1 MIHTIYV
8 IIISLLSTFYTSLKV
23 ILLVF
28 RSPYSKRAN
37 KVIKDWANSL
47 LKVGGI
53 RLEVFGRE
61 NIQPDKPYIYLANH
75 QGNYDIM
82 ASFSAIP
89 GTSRFVAKKELFGIP
104 VFAQAMRVA
113 GMIEI
118 DRGNS
123 MKAKKT
129 LDNAI
134 HTIHNHNVSIIVF
147 PEGTRSRDGKI
158 HPFKK
163 GGVMLALKGKIDVVP
178 TSISGSFHIMQKDS
192 WKLNKG
198 KVKVVFSKPISVNNF
213 EIKDRNKL
221 IEIVE
226 KQVRENF
233 DPQYK

>member
-82 ASFSAIP
+82 ASFSSNFKISSIFAF
-89 GTSRFVAKKELFGIP
+89 SFLFLIAA
-104 VFAQAMRVA
+104 FTFS
-113 GMIEI
+113 
-118 DRGNS
+118 GNS
-123 MKAKKT
+123 LMY
-129 LDNAI
+129 L
-134 HTIHNHNVSIIVF
+134 
-147 PEGTRSRDGKI
+147 
-158 HPFKK
+158 
-163 GGVMLALKGKIDVVP
+163 
-178 TSISGSFHIMQKDS
+178 ISNIFCF
-192 WKLNKG
+192 L
-198 KVKVVFSKPISVNNF
+198 F
-213 EIKDRNKL
+213 L
-221 IEIVE
+221 IL
-226 KQVRENF
+226 
-233 DPQYK
+233 